1 MTGGATSHESI
12 FLSWDPPL
20 FEEQN
25 GVITGYTVNVTNL
38 RREETLQFTVID
50 SQNLSIG
57 SLLPHTT
64 YACIVAAHTMVGAG
78 PFSPQLL
85 IRTLETS
92 KCCLLQKVRLFR
104 NAAQCEGQTT
114 LMLNTGMRLLAKKY
128 DEERVESSNFA
139 FLVTCSTT
147 IVIFPSLSVCLPVS
161 VLLPD
166 LFDHH
171 RYCSNYLH
179 PCGIQLS

>member
-38 RREETLQFTVID
+38 RREETLQFTVMD

-114 LMLNTGMRLLAKKY
+114 LMLNAGMRLLEKKY
-128 DEERVESSNFA
+128 DEESSNFA
-139 FLVTCSTT
+139 FLVTCSTI
-147 IVIFPSLSVCLPVS
+147 IVIFPSLSVCLPVFWCVCAATRS
-161 VLLPD
+161 L
-166 LFDHH
+166 
-171 RYCSNYLH
+171 
-179 PCGIQLS
+179 